1 MAGRLPIV
9 LAGKLTQQAIGF
21 DMMLD
26 MIRKAALLLLLSCA
40 LRGQE
45 TGFAPLFNGRNLDG
59 WLLVHTANSGR
70 GYLVE
75 DGKIV
80 CPRDGGGN
88 LLTMQEYGDFVLRFE
103 FKTEP
108 GGNSGVG
115 IRAPLEGD
123 IAYTGMEVQILDH
136 DHERYAGQLQ
146 PWQRHGSIYN
156 VFPAQADALRP
167 AGEWN
172 EEEIRAKGDQIV
184 VTLNGTVI
192 TEADLSQV
200 TDPDTLSKHP
210 GIRRKTGRIGFLGHG
225 SLVEFR
231 NIRIREL

>member
-1 MAGRLPIV
+1 MG
-9 LAGKLTQQAIGF
+9 
-21 DMMLD
+21 
-26 MIRKAALLLLLSCA
+26 ALLA
-40 LRGQE
+40 AQDP
-45 TGFAPLFNGRNLDG
+45 GFTPLFNGKNLAG

-75 DGKIV
+75 NGAIV

-88 LLTMQEYGDFVLRFE
+88 LLTVKEYGDFVLRFE

-115 IRAPLEGD
+115 IRAPIEGD
-123 IAYTGMEVQILDH
+123 IAYTGMEIQILDH
-136 DHERYAGQLQ
+136 DHARYAGQIQ
-146 PWQRHGSIYN
+146 PWQRHGSVYN
-156 VFPAQADALRP
+156 VHPAEGEALKP

-172 EEEIRAKGDQIV
+172 EEEIRAEGPLIT
-184 VTLNGTVI
+184 VTLNGKVI
-192 TEADLSQV
+192 TKADLREV
-200 TDPDTLSKHP
+200 KDAEVLAKHP
-210 GIRRKTGRIGFLGHG
+210 GVLRKAGRIGFLGHG

>member
-1 MAGRLPIV
+1 MRGLRLAIAMKV
-9 LAGKLTQQAIGF
+9 LARTIPISLLLG
-21 DMMLD
+21 
-26 MIRKAALLLLLSCA
+26 ALLA
-40 LRGQE
+40 AQE
-45 TGFAPLFNGRNLDG
+45 PGFTDLFNGKNLAG

-75 DGKIV
+75 NGNIV

-88 LLTMQEYGDFVLRFE
+88 LLTVKEYGDFVLRFE

-115 IRAPLEGD
+115 IRAPLDGD
-123 IAYTGMEVQILDH
+123 IAYTGMEIQILDH
-136 DHERYAGQLQ
+136 GHPRYAGRIQ
-146 PWQRHGSIYN
+146 PWQRHGSVYN
-156 VFPAQADALRP
+156 VHAAEGDALKP

-172 EEEIRAKGDQIV
+172 EEEIRAEGPLIT
-184 VTLNGTVI
+184 VTLNGEVI
-192 TEADLSQV
+192 TKADLSEV
-200 TDPDTLSKHP
+200 TDAAVLAKHP
-210 GIRRKTGRIGFLGHG
+210 GVLRKAGRIGFLGHG

>member
-1 MAGRLPIV
+1 MKV
-9 LAGKLTQQAIGF
+9 LVRSISISLL
-21 DMMLD
+21 MS
-26 MIRKAALLLLLSCA
+26 LLLA
-40 LRGQE
+40 AQE
-45 TGFAPLFNGRNLDG
+45 PGFTQLFNGKNLEG
-59 WLLVHTANSGR
+59 WLLVHTSNSGR
-70 GYLVE
+70 GYLAE

-88 LLTMQEYGDFVLRFE
+88 LLTVKEYGDFVLRFE

-123 IAYTGMEVQILDH
+123 IAYTGMEIQILDH
-136 DHERYAGQLQ
+136 DHPRYSGQLQ
-146 PWQRHGSIYN
+146 PWQRHGSVYN
-156 VFPAQADALRP
+156 LHAAEADALKP

-172 EEEIRAKGDQIV
+172 EEEIRAEGPLITV
-184 VTLNGTVI
+184 MLNGQVI
-192 TEADLSQV
+192 TTADLSEV
-200 TDPDTLSKHP
+200 TDAEVLAKHP
-210 GIRRKTGRIGFLGHG
+210 GVLRKAGRIGFLGHG

>member
-1 MAGRLPIV
+1 MKV
-9 LAGKLTQQAIGF
+9 LLRSISILLAMG
-21 DMMLD
+21 
-26 MIRKAALLLLLSCA
+26 ALLA
-40 LRGQE
+40 AQE
-45 TGFAPLFNGRNLDG
+45 PGFTPLFNGKNLAG

-75 DGKIV
+75 NGNIV

-88 LLTMQEYGDFVLRFE
+88 LLTVKEYGDFVLRFE

-123 IAYTGMEVQILDH
+123 IAYTGMEIQILDH
-136 DHERYAGQLQ
+136 NHARYAGQIQ
-146 PWQRHGSIYN
+146 PWQRHGSVYN
-156 VFPAQADALRP
+156 VHAAEGEALKP

-172 EEEIRAKGDQIV
+172 EEEIRAEGPLITV
-184 VTLNGTVI
+184 VLNGKVI
-192 TEADLSQV
+192 TKADLREV
-200 TDPDTLSKHP
+200 KDAEVLAKHP
-210 GIRRKTGRIGFLGHG
+210 GVLRKTGRIGFLGHG

>member
-1 MAGRLPIV
+1 MKVSVQNV
-9 LAGKLTQQAIGF
+9 LLS
-21 DMMLD
+21 
-26 MIRKAALLLLLSCA
+26 LLLSLPLA
-40 LRGQE
+40 AQE
-45 TGFAPLFNGRNLDG
+45 PGFTPLFNGKNLQG
-59 WLLVHTANSGR
+59 WLLVHTASSGA

-88 LLTMQEYGDFVLRFE
+88 LLTMDEYSDFVLRLE

-123 IAYTGMEVQILDH
+123 IAYTGMEIQILDH
-136 DHERYAGQLQ
+136 DHARYAGQLQ
-146 PWQRHGSIYN
+146 PWQRHGSVYNIY
-156 VFPAQADALRP
+156 PAERDALKP

-172 EEEIRAKGDQIV
+172 EQEIRAEGDRIT
-184 VTLNGTVI
+184 VTLNGQVI
-192 TEADLSQV
+192 TRADLSQV
-200 TDPDTLSKHP
+200 TDPEVLAKHP
-210 GIRRKTGRIGFLGHG
+210 GVRRKTGRIGFLGHG

-231 NIRIREL
+231 NIRIRRL

>member
-1 MAGRLPIV
+1 MKSFLVRCVFVFLSTCLYSGAQEP
-9 LAGKLTQQAIGF
+9 GF
-21 DMMLD
+21 
-26 MIRKAALLLLLSCA
+26 
-40 LRGQE
+40 
-45 TGFAPLFNGRNLDG
+45 TPLFNGKNLQG

-88 LLTMQEYGDFVLRFE
+88 LLTMGEYANFVLRFE

-123 IAYTGMEVQILDH
+123 IAYTGMEIQILDH
-136 DHERYAGQLQ
+136 NDPRYAGQLQ
-146 PWQRHGSIYN
+146 PWQRHGSVYN
-156 VFPAQADALRP
+156 IHPAEGDALKP

-172 EEEIRAKGDQIV
+172 EEEIRADGDQIT
-184 VTLNGTVI
+184 VTLNGQVI
-192 TEADLSQV
+192 TNADLSEV
-200 TDPDTLSKHP
+200 TDPEVLAKHP
-210 GIRRKTGRIGFLGHG
+210 GVRRKTGRIGFLGHG

>member
-1 MAGRLPIV
+1 MKGFARNV
-9 LAGKLTQQAIGF
+9 LT
-21 DMMLD
+21 
-26 MIRKAALLLLLSCA
+26 ALLICLPLA
-40 LRGQE
+40 AQE
-45 TGFAPLFNGRNLDG
+45 AGFTPLFNGKDLQG
-59 WLLVHTANSGR
+59 WLLVHTANSGQ

-88 LLTMQEYGDFVLRFE
+88 LLTMAEYGDFVLRFE

-123 IAYTGMEVQILDH
+123 IAYTGMEIQILDH
-136 DHERYAGQLQ
+136 DHARYAGQLQ
-146 PWQRHGSIYN
+146 PWQRHGSVYN
-156 VFPAQADALRP
+156 VHAAEGDALRP

-172 EEEIRAKGDQIV
+172 EEEIRAEGDRIT
-184 VTLNGTVI
+184 VTLNGQVI
-192 TEADLSQV
+192 TRADLSRV
-200 TDPDTLSKHP
+200 TDPEVLAKHP
-210 GIRRKTGRIGFLGHG
+210 GVSRKTGRIGFLGHG
-225 SLVEFR
+225 SFVEFR